1 MGLAFTPVIDALA
14 STLIVSNAAVASG
27 LTLGTKTIQIVGS
40 GELSIDGGG
49 WVASGVVQ
57 NGSSV
62 RLRITTP
69 SGELGQ
75 ITTVTVDLQS
85 VGYVEWSVTNRNTLI
100 AEVGAGV
107 DELLGFSVAPGL
119 PIEES
124 ANASDEVFDGSF
136 SFVEGNA
143 VGFDT
148 LTYSVTTGEL
158 VNETGNGV
166 GVGFSAPEVLIDE
179 VGTCSDTLLGAL
191 ILQVEEVGESVD
203 ELADTLTFTAFVSEH
218 GSGKDAIVT
227 QSSTEQ
233 IDESGVA
240 SDHLYPTNTATFTV
254 YEVSG
259 VGADDPLV
267 SSTPSAVVE
276 EIGAAS
282 DELLPINNVTI
293 NFNNVG
299 YGFDDALLS
308 YPTHGAWAF
317 NSRTM
322 AMSRWEALQV
332 TEVHEANGVVYGLAE
347 DGIYILS
354 STVAADAQL
363 ESGLYDFGVIETKRL
378 RHLYVTYTA
387 TSPIHVGIVR
397 SNGGGKQRVMY
408 GKSAYA
414 SENPM
419 QSRINLGRGPIARYW
434 GMTLNNTDGGFASV
448 KDMRLVPNVTTRRI

>member
-40 GELSIDGGG
+40 GEMSIDGGG

-85 VGYVEWSVTNRNTLI
+85 VGYVDWSVTNRNTLM
-100 AEVGAGV
+100 AEIGTGY
-107 DELLGFSVAPGL
+107 DDLMGFSVRPGL

-124 ANASDEVFDGSF
+124 ANASDELFDGNF
-136 SFVEGNA
+136 SFVESNA

-148 LTYSVTTGEL
+148 LTYTLTTGEL
-158 VNETGNGV
+158 VNETGNGN
-166 GVGFSAPEVLIDE
+166 GVGFSAPEVLVAE
-179 VGTCSDTLLGAL
+179 VATCSDTLLGAL
-191 ILQVEEVGESVD
+191 ILQISEVGTAVD
-203 ELADTLTFTAFVSEH
+203 YALDNLTVSAFVSEQ
-218 GSGKDAIVT
+218 GSGKDVIVT

-233 IDESGVA
+233 VDENGVA
-240 SDHLYPTNTATFTV
+240 SDHLYPTNTAAFTV
-254 YEVSG
+254 YESSG
-259 VGADDPLV
+259 VGIDDFLV
-267 SSTPSAVVE
+267 SSAPGTVIE
-276 EIGAAS
+276 EIGTAS
-282 DELLPINNVTI
+282 DEVLPINNVTI

-347 DGIYILS
+347 DGIYVLS

-363 ESGLYDFGVIETKRL
+363 ESGLYDFGVIETKHL
-378 RHLYVTYTA
+378 RHLYITYTA
-387 TSPIHVGIVR
+387 TSPIHVGLVR

-408 GKSAYA
+408 GKSAYT
-414 SENPM
+414 SDNPM
-419 QSRINLGRGPIARYW
+419 QSRINLGRGPLARYW

>member
-27 LTLGTKTIQIVGS
+27 LTLGTKTIRIVGA
-40 GELSIDGGG
+40 GEMSINGGG

-69 SGELGQ
+69 SGEMGQ
-75 ITTVTVDLQS
+75 VTTVTVDLQS
-85 VGYVEWSVTNRNTLI
+85 VGYVEWRVTNRNTLM
-100 AEVGAGV
+100 AEIGTGF
-107 DELLGFSVAPGL
+107 DELMRFSVAPGL

-124 ANASDEVFDGSF
+124 ANAYDEAFDGSF
-136 SFVEGNA
+136 SFVESNA

-148 LTYSVTTGEL
+148 LTYAITTGEV

-166 GVGFSAPEVLIDE
+166 GAGFSAPEVLVAE
-179 VGTCSDTLLGAL
+179 VATCSDTLLGAL
-191 ILQVEEVGESVD
+191 ILQVSEVGEAVD
-203 ELADTLTFTAFVSEH
+203 YLGDVLTASTFISEH

-233 IDESGVA
+233 IDEDGIA
-240 SDHLYPTNTATFTV
+240 ADHLYPTNTATATV
-254 YEVSG
+254 YEASG
-259 VGADDPLV
+259 VGSDDLLV
-267 SSTPSAVVE
+267 ASAPGALVE
-276 EIGAAS
+276 EHGAAS

-293 NFNNVG
+293 NFNNIG

-322 AMSRWEALQV
+322 AMSRWEALQI

-347 DGIYILS
+347 DGVYVLS
-354 STVAADAQL
+354 STVAAEAQL
-363 ESGLYDFGVIETKRL
+363 ESGLYDFGVIETKHL

-387 TSPIHVGIVR
+387 TAPIHVGLVR

-408 GKSAYA
+408 GKSAYSA
-414 SENPM
+414 ENPV
-419 QSRINLGRGPIARYW
+419 QSRINLGRGPLARYW
-434 GMTLNNTDGGFASV
+434 GITLNNTDGGFASV